1 MNGCPIWVGAATHD
15 VGIKFEMRKLWMIH
29 RIDLVTQEKY
39 LSSAVPIFQ
48 AQTAS
53 GEAYHSDSRLLLLDF
68 SQDSAPM
75 LAGIQA
81 TNHTLAGPL
90 LSFAK

>member
-1 MNGCPIWVGAATHD
+1 
-15 VGIKFEMRKLWMIH
+15 MRKLWMIH
-29 RIDLVTQEKY
+29 RIDPNVDAEREFIAKNLIQTQLVTQEKY

-68 SQDSAPM
+68 SQEPAPM

-81 TNHTLAGPL
+81 TNHALERPL
-90 LSFAK
+90 LSVAK